1 MPHQPPVSENIPT
14 LQTLQAALLYMMSH
28 YSAHTS
34 ACPCLAKAIAGH
46 LRLFGEHPDNT
57 DSLMLQ
63 DTCSKLAAYWQ
74 DVACGAVSRSV
85 PRQPSS
91 NASPYSESTH

>member
-1 MPHQPPVSENIPT
+1 MSHQPPVPEKIPT

-28 YSAHTS
+28 YSAHTL

-46 LRLFGEHPDNT
+46 LRMLGEHPGNAHCP
-57 DSLMLQ
+57 MLQ

-74 DVACGAVSRSV
+74 GVACGAVSRSV
-85 PRQPSS
+85 PRQPPD
-91 NASPYSESTH
+91 ASPRPASTH

>member
-1 MPHQPPVSENIPT
+1 MPHNHLLPEKIPT

-28 YSAHTS
+28 YSAHTP

-46 LRLFGEHPDNT
+46 LRLFREHPDNAHCP
-57 DSLMLQ
+57 MLQ
-63 DTCSKLAAYWQ
+63 DTCSKLAVYWQ
-74 DVACGAVSRSV
+74 DVACGAGSRSV

-91 NASPYSESTH
+91 NASPHPESTH